1 MTFPIPVPGNG
12 LVFEG
17 HGYSRSAAR
26 AAALDWLVEVRN
38 VDEFDAETVTETA
51 SVVRAY
57 WAGPEI
63 GFVTLENPSGVPV
76 TVVVIPDPLLAEP
89 T

>member
-1 MTFPIPVPGNG
+1 MSFPIPVPGNG
-12 LVFEG
+12 LVLNG

-26 AAALDWLVEVRN
+26 AAALDWLVNVRG

-57 WAGPEI
+57 WAGDVI
-63 GFVTLENPSGVPV
+63 GFVTAENPLGTPV
-76 TVVVIPDPLLAEP
+76 TVVVLPDPLLVEAP
-89 T
+89 